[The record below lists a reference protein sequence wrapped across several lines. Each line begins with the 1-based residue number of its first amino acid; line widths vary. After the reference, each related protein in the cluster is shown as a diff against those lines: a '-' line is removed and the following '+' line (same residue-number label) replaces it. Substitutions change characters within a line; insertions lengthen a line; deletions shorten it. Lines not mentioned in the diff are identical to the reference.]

1 MAPKDIKSPLEIFL
15 SYRAAAKSKEAARNS
30 QKAVDI
36 AKETEKKAR
45 ETEEKINEMSRR
57 ERERESREKYTRE
70 VNNYIYT
77 QYQDFKNILK
87 NIPIERI
94 KKLEYLVSEISKVR
108 ISDVTDIN
116 YKDRYYEIIRNSETE
131 LEEARKQL
139 LEECELNFT
148 NIDTKLTPSNRNK
161 IFLEILNILSNKAKC
176 QNINDSIYKKKY
188 SVLLKQLNEASKKA
202 QTEIEED
209 NVVSAEQLIS
219 EILTSSD
226 PAKRLQELEIFFA
239 EIFYSIKADL
249 LNTPKIKEL
258 YNNIKNQESPEK
270 AKAQSEIEDNKIT
283 CAEKTFAEL
292 LSNSDLITRF
302 QSLKLFIKKELN
314 YIQVD
319 FLIDQE
325 HKNHYDQ
332 LLKQIALANSK
343 IRTNLGEENWKYLT
357 QLEADLPRLAPLVTS
372 INSLYGDIEE
382 SNDSRLKY
390 GTLVSELDNIYE
402 PILKALRTFPT
413 YGTTS
418 DVQSTLTEAKE
429 FIAEYNDRVLML
441 ECMILLANID
451 GAINEKEKKDIFK
464 FCTKIF
470 LPDHDVE
477 DIISKINTPKPVNSD
492 LKANLTIKIYCPK
505 CNQEYEITEKYIG
518 KKAECEKCDFT
529 FIVESVEQ
537 QNTKD
542 ECKGNISN
550 LTKTDINKDFVFPK
564 YLSNDNKIFFL
575 YYLRELACAEN
586 DKSKQFEKD
595 VLIEA
600 CRSQGI
606 FDKDIP
612 KGFWRKLWPLKYER
626 KPILETQTSPYKKN
640 SFEANNTY
648 KEETANKYELLE
660 ARKTQTQWYDKTWI
674 VVILFFIFWPVGLYA
689 LWKNNKIS
697 KNTKIVVSAIF
708 ALCVFLT
715 MIHHY

>member
-357 QLEADLPRLAPLVTS
+357 QLEADLPRLA
-372 INSLYGDIEE
+372 
-382 SNDSRLKY
+382 
-390 GTLVSELDNIYE
+390 
-402 PILKALRTFPT
+402 
-413 YGTTS
+413 
-418 DVQSTLTEAKE
+418 
-429 FIAEYNDRVLML
+429 
-441 ECMILLANID
+441 
-451 GAINEKEKKDIFK
+451 
-464 FCTKIF
+464 
-470 LPDHDVE
+470 
-477 DIISKINTPKPVNSD
+477 
-492 LKANLTIKIYCPK
+492 
-505 CNQEYEITEKYIG
+505 
-518 KKAECEKCDFT
+518 
-529 FIVESVEQ
+529 
-537 QNTKD
+537 
-542 ECKGNISN
+542 
-550 LTKTDINKDFVFPK
+550 
-564 YLSNDNKIFFL
+564 
-575 YYLRELACAEN
+575 
-586 DKSKQFEKD
+586 
-595 VLIEA
+595 
-600 CRSQGI
+600 
-606 FDKDIP
+606 
-612 KGFWRKLWPLKYER
+612 
-626 KPILETQTSPYKKN
+626 
-640 SFEANNTY
+640 
-648 KEETANKYELLE
+648 
-660 ARKTQTQWYDKTWI
+660 
-674 VVILFFIFWPVGLYA
+674 
-689 LWKNNKIS
+689 
-697 KNTKIVVSAIF
+697 
-708 ALCVFLT
+708 
-715 MIHHY
+715 